1 MLSAI
6 SSQNRVLPKPFDYYL
21 TKDARQE
28 ETPTD
33 APEAR
38 PAGTLAIEAE
48 RLYIAL
54 DAQRELYELAG
65 MLTKTVSPT
74 GETAGSAYAIRALAA
89 RIRSLADLSMS
100 ALDDDQVDTVAL
112 RQALEPT
119 A

>member
-6 SSQNRVLPKPFDYYL
+6 SSQNCVLPKPFDHYL
-21 TKDARQE
+21 AKEARQGE
-28 ETPTD
+28 ASTD
-33 APEAR
+33 APEA
-38 PAGTLAIEAE
+38 PTAGALTIEAE

-65 MLTKTVSPT
+65 MLTKTVSLT
-74 GETAGSAYAIRALAA
+74 GETTGSAYAVRALAA

-100 ALDDDQVDTVAL
+100 ALDDDQVETAAL